1 MDDTTFIDQLK
12 SKVETSSGT
21 NIELEIDRNDA
32 RRLSIDFS
40 GPTPKVSLGFDVM
53 EYPGLARMFSQYAIL
68 AIRQHREIGELEFLS
83 FLRRN

>member
-1 MDDTTFIDQLK
+1 MEDDAFIDALK
-12 SKVETSSGT
+12 TKVETSAGAA
-21 NIELEIDRNDA
+21 IELEIDRKDA

-40 GPTPKVSLGFDVM
+40 GPTPRVSLGYDVM

-68 AIRQHREIGELEFLS
+68 SIRERREIGELEFLS